1 MRKPERIV
9 HLGLGAFFRAHQAWY
24 TQHAKDAADW
34 GIVAYTGRGPKAA
47 QELNAQDCRYTLVT
61 RSESGDEFE
70 VIDSVVRAQAA
81 DDVEDLKTTLAKPE
95 IALVTLTITEAG
107 YQVSEQALE
116 SSALGRLAL
125 GLDARR
131 LANGEPIALVPCDNM
146 PANGEVLKAALLKL
160 STSIGAELTRYLQ
173 DSVSFVSTSI
183 DRITPK
189 TQPEDIELVL
199 NQTGFSDQAVVVTEP
214 FRDWI
219 LQGDFPLGRPAWES
233 AGAKFV
239 EDIEQ
244 FENRKLWL
252 LNGAHTLMS
261 FVGRILGHETVD
273 QAIQDPAVLELVN
286 AFWDEAQNHLTHEAL
301 EVPSYR
307 AALIERFT
315 NPRIGYRLEQIA
327 QEGIT
332 KLGVRIAPVA
342 LLELKAG
349 RLPKG
354 AISAISGFVCWV
366 LSNQEV
372 SDSREAEIHAAIE
385 SSDPVAALISLVD
398 KELLNFP
405 VLVGQIREKVLEIT
419 V

>member
-24 TQHAKDAADW
+24 TQHATDAADW

-47 QELNAQDCRYTLVT
+47 QELSAQDCRYTLIT
-61 RSESGDEFE
+61 RSEGGDEFE

-81 DDVEDLKTTLAKPE
+81 DDVEDLKQTLAKPE
-95 IALVTLTITEAG
+95 IALVTMTITEAG
-107 YQVSEQALE
+107 YQVSDQALE
-116 SSALGRLAL
+116 GSALGRLAL
-125 GLDARR
+125 GLEARR
-131 LANGEPIALVPCDNM
+131 VANTEPIALVSCDNM
-146 PANGEVLKAALLKL
+146 PANGEVLKATLLKQ
-160 STSIGAELTRYLQ
+160 SARISPELTRYLE
-173 DSVSFVSTSI
+173 DKVSFVSTSI

-189 TQPEDIELVL
+189 TQPEDFELVL
-199 NQTGFSDQAVVVTEP
+199 NQTGFDDRAVVVTEP

-219 LQGDFPLGRPAWES
+219 LEGEFPLGRPAWES

-239 EDIEQ
+239 QDIEQ

-261 FVGRILGHETVD
+261 FQGRILGHDTVD
-273 QAIQDPAVLELVN
+273 QAIQDPAVLELVET
-286 AFWDEAQNHLTHEAL
+286 FWDEAQQNLTASELAI
-301 EVPSYR
+301 PSYR
-307 AALIERFT
+307 KALLERFR

-327 QEGIT
+327 QEGLT

-349 RLPKG
+349 RLPLG
-354 AISAISGFVCWV
+354 SISAISGFVGWV
-366 LSNQEV
+366 LSRQEI
-372 SDSREAEIHAAIE
+372 SDSRQAEINSATD
-385 SSDPVAALISLVD
+385 SSDPVVALISLID
-398 KELLNFP
+398 KELLDFP
-405 VLVGQIREKVLEIT
+405 ALVSQVKEKVLEIT